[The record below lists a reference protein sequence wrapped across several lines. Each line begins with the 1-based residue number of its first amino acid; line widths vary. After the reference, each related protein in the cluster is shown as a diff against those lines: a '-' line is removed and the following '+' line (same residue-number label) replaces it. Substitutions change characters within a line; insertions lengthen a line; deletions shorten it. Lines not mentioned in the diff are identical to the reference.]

1 MRTKT
6 KNVPYTKE
14 QRAEMIKQGR
24 RVADAVLKRQ
34 PVKIEQTFMT
44 DAQGRQ
50 VPENLVKDIDKKRDA
65 TVRLIAAK
73 ALEQKQI
80 LTEFKEEIREQIYS
94 FVELSA
100 KEYGVSFGG
109 KKGNISLLSFDGKY
123 KLLVSM
129 NDNITFDER
138 LQVARELIGKC
149 IEKWSDGARSE
160 IRVLVNDA
168 FQVDKTGK
176 ISTARVLGL
185 RRLDI
190 QDKDWQKAMTA
201 ITESVQ
207 VTGTKQYLR
216 IYERDAN
223 GEYQM
228 IPLDVAAL

>member
-1 MRTKT
+1 MAKQ
-6 KNVPYTKE
+6 KGNNVPNK
-14 QRAEMIKQGR
+14 KSV
-24 RVADAVLKRQ
+24 VADDTQK
-34 PVKIEQTFMT
+34 FMT
-44 DAQGRQ
+44 DSQGRQ

-65 TVRLIAAK
+65 TVRSIAARAQGMK
-73 ALEQKQI
+73 MVLWQFKQ
-80 LTEFKEEIREQIYS
+80 EIRKDIFDFVGMS
-94 FVELSA
+94 FD
-100 KEYGVSFGG
+100 EYGVKHGG
-109 KKGNISLLSFDGKY
+109 KKGNISLLSYDGKY
-123 KLLVSM
+123 KLLVQM

-190 QDKDWQKAMTA
+190 KDKDWGKAMTA

-207 VTGTKQYLR
+207 ITGTKQYLR
-216 IYERDAN
+216 IYERDDK

-228 IPLDVAAL
+228 IPLDIAAL

>member
-1 MRTKT
+1 MSVKT
-6 KNVPYTKE
+6 KKQTAKPNGKA
-14 QRAEMIKQGR
+14 AEAG
-24 RVADAVLKRQ
+24 
-34 PVKIEQTFMT
+34 FMT
-44 DAQGRQ
+44 DSQGRQ
-50 VPENLVKDIDKKRDA
+50 VPVDMVKEIDKQRDA
-65 TVRLIAAK
+65 TVRRIADEAVK
-73 ALEQKQI
+73 MKGVLA
-80 LTEFKEEIREQIYS
+80 EFKNKIRDDIMS

-100 KEYGVSFGG
+100 SQFNVKWGG
-109 KKGNISLLSFDGKY
+109 KKGNIALTTYDGKY
-123 KLLVSM
+123 RLIISM

-168 FQVDKTGK
+168 FQVDKQGK

-207 VTGTKQYLR
+207 ITGTKQYLR
-216 IYERDAN
+216 VYERDES

>member
-1 MRTKT
+1 MSDK
-6 KNVPYTKE
+6 KKEKYTKE
-14 QRAEMIKQGR
+14 QRAERINQGKK
-24 RVADAVLKRQ
+24 VAGAVLRKQ
-34 PVKIEQTFMT
+34 PVSAEQKFMT
-44 DAQGRQ
+44 DSMGRQ
-50 VPENLVKDIDKKRDA
+50 VPENLVKGIDKQRDFV
-65 TVRLIAAK
+65 VRNIAARAQEMK
-73 ALEQKQI
+73 KVLV
-80 LTEFKEEIREQIYS
+80 EFKEDIRVDINA

-100 KEYGVSFGG
+100 GEYGVKLGG
-109 KKGNISLLSFDGKY
+109 KKGNISLLSYDGKY

-190 QDKDWQKAMTA
+190 QDKEWKKAMTA

-216 IYERDAN
+216 IYERDDK

>member
-1 MRTKT
+1 MAKPKGNKVPNK
-6 KNVPYTKE
+6 KNE
-14 QRAEMIKQGR
+14 Q
-24 RVADAVLKRQ
+24 ADGMQK
-34 PVKIEQTFMT
+34 FMT
-44 DAQGRQ
+44 DGQGRQ

-65 TVRLIAAK
+65 TVRSIADRA
-73 ALEQKQI
+73 QI
-80 LTEFKEEIREQIYS
+80 MKKILLDFKEVIRNEIFA
-94 FVELSA
+94 FVEMSFT
-100 KEYGVSFGG
+100 EYGVKHGG
-109 KKGNISLLSFDGKY
+109 KKGNISLLSYDGKY
-123 KLLVSM
+123 KLLVQM

-190 QDKDWQKAMTA
+190 KDKDWVKAMTA

-207 VTGTKQYLR
+207 ITGTKQYLR
-216 IYERDAN
+216 IYERDDK

>member
-1 MRTKT
+1 MS
-6 KNVPYTKE
+6 
-14 QRAEMIKQGR
+14 KQ
-24 RVADAVLKRQ
+24 
-34 PVKIEQTFMT
+34 EFMT
-44 DAQGRQ
+44 DSMGRQ
-50 VPENLVKDIDKKRDA
+50 VPVKMVKEIDRLRDE
-65 TVRLIAAK
+65 TVRRIADEASK
-73 ALEQKQI
+73 MKVVLGDFKNRIRDDI
-80 LTEFKEEIREQIYS
+80 LS
-94 FVELSA
+94 FVEKSA
-100 KEYGVSFGG
+100 GEFGIKWGG
-109 KKGNISLLSFDGKY
+109 KKGNISLTTYDGQY
-123 KLLVSM
+123 KLVIAM

-149 IEKWSDGARSE
+149 LDKWSKGVRAE
-160 IRVLVNDA
+160 IRLLVNDA

-190 QDKDWQKAMTA
+190 QDADWQKAMTA
-201 ITESVQ
+201 ITESLQ